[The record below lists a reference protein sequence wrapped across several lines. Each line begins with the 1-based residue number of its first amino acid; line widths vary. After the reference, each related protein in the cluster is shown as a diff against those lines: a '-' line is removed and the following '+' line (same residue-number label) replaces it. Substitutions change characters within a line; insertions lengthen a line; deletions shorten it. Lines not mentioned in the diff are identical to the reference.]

1 MQSIPRASVFPHF
14 ATKVVGVPA
23 PHSGCG
29 ALVRLVRLQTVA
41 VSQIAETERRLIQQ
55 RKVASA
61 ALVRGKRT
69 VEKVVGHT
77 PHTLVKGQRVRVTNV
92 SGLLGFG
99 HCFVVEWPPLLAG
112 PQFCLRPLPA
122 FLQRHA
128 QQQLQL
134 LALVTVHT
142 R

>member
-1 MQSIPRASVFPHF
+1 MF
-14 ATKVVGVPA
+14 GMLA
-23 PHSGCG
+23 PDSNRG
-29 ALVRLVRLQTVA
+29 AFVRFIRRQTVA
-41 VSQIAETERRLIQQ
+41 VSQIAETVWRLIQQ
-55 RKVASA
+55 RKVARS

-69 VEKVVGHT
+69 VKKVVGHT
-77 PHTLVKGQRVRVTNV
+77 PHALVKGQRVRVTNV

-112 PQFCLRPLPA
+112 PQFCLRPPPA

-128 QQQLQL
+128 QQQVQL